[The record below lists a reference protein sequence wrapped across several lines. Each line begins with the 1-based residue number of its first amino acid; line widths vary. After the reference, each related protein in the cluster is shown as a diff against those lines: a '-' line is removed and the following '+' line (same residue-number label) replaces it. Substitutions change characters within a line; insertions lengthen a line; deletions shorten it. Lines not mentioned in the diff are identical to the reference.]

1 MRTILVSFDMQSD
14 FRMSSRT
21 LVVAVAVND
30 INGISNFKNFKLAE
44 LKFSRSTDKR
54 LKYVIR
60 RIVYK

>member
-21 LVVAVAVND
+21 LVVAVAVSD

-54 LKYVIR
+54 LKCVIR

>member
-54 LKYVIR
+54 LKCVIR